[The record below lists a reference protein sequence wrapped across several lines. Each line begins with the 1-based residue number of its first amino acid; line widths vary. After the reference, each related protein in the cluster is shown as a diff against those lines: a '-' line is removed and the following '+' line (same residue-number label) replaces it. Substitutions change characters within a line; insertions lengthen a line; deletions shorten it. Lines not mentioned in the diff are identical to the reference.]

1 MHVFA
6 KKKKKSGTTSNSL
19 IKVISGPGL
28 SCDIV
33 HCAWS
38 VALVHGHKNFL
49 VLFCEVN
56 YLGFTLFC
64 EVNYL
69 GFTNLDKTS
78 TYLKSDKIQYTHQPG
93 KNRPRPKGRH
103 TIIAV
108 RYNERNNRTCF
119 AFSKPLCKKKK
130 KKNCRD
136 DPRFVFDFSLY
147 YPVRNFILKYQY
159 SSSPIYKSYTS
170 FSVGRWLRF
179 FDVLAYR
186 SSVQSIITP

>member
-6 KKKKKSGTTSNSL
+6 KKNSGTTSNSL

-28 SCDIV
+28 SCDII
-33 HCAWS
+33 HFAWS

-49 VLFCEVN
+49 V
-56 YLGFTLFC
+56 LFC

-119 AFSKPLCKKKK
+119 VFSKPLCKKKTA
-130 KKNCRD
+130 
-136 DPRFVFDFSLY
+136 V
-147 YPVRNFILKYQY
+147 
-159 SSSPIYKSYTS
+159 
-170 FSVGRWLRF
+170 
-179 FDVLAYR
+179 
-186 SSVQSIITP
+186 ITPDLFSIFLFIIQSGTSS